1 MKIYTKTGDQ
11 GETQVYASEVLRKRK
26 DDALL
31 QCYGTLDE
39 LNSHI
44 GLLLAYINNDKSH
57 VNVDTNTNEGIV
69 TSHKSATSDTKESL
83 TLAMSQVN
91 DQTVSAIF
99 LQVQKDIFNVGFA
112 LSNNSQ
118 LQKESVN
125 WLEALIDFMTN
136 ILPAQTRFILPGGGL
151 IAAQTHICRTVARR
165 AERELVSLNAHHDCD
180 PVALQYIN
188 RLSDTLFVFARWAN
202 HVSGFADTEM

>member
-44 GLLLAYINNDKSH
+44 GLLLAQINNETSH
-57 VNVDTNTNEGIV
+57 VNIHTNEGV
-69 TSHKSATSDTKESL
+69 MTSPESATSHSKELL
-83 TLAMSQVN
+83 TLATSQVH

-99 LQVQKDIFNVGFA
+99 LQFQQDIFNVGFA

-118 LQKESVN
+118 LQKESVD

-136 ILPAQTRFILPGGGL
+136 NLPAQTRFILPGGGL
-151 IAAQTHICRTVARR
+151 ISAQTHVCRTVARR
-165 AERELVSLNAHHDCD
+165 AERELVSLHAQHDCD

-202 HVSGFADTEM
+202 HLSGIADTEI